1 MNFKPIVVSPFSRN
15 ILDLVDYPGL
25 ATKDGSSVFISRT
38 MRGDFVINIG
48 GEITVTDSNTY
59 ASGILNNAVV
69 GEIS

>member
-1 MNFKPIVVSPFSRN
+1 MNFKRIDVSPFTTN
-15 ILDLVDYPGL
+15 ILDLIDSPGL
-25 ATKDGSSVFISRT
+25 VTKDGTSVFVSRT

-69 GEIS
+69 GMLQ